1 MMPQEAAR
9 SGDAPVCG
17 GGPMPPTKLTTGV
30 PCPPPHLFYSPQG
43 HQGMEVSLSWPTGRF
58 TPTLH
63 KQRAKEAVSCGC

>member
-1 MMPQEAAR
+1 
-9 SGDAPVCG
+9 
-17 GGPMPPTKLTTGV
+17 MPPTKLTTGV